1 MADITY
7 ASLAKAFNQKLEHH
21 QETLDRMMKMRHR
34 WPEIEKQNE
43 EQRNARMR
51 MALFPADAE
60 VLYTDSEVW
69 VVRFPISI

>member
-1 MADITY
+1 
-7 ASLAKAFNQKLEHH
+7 
-21 QETLDRMMKMRHR
+21 MMKMRHR

-69 VVRFPISI
+69 VVRFLW